1 MAKRILG
8 VIGLIGGGVAV
19 GGVFLPWA
27 IASALGISVSASGW
41 DFITSTDPEI
51 YCYLALV
58 GGGIAALFALL
69 ALAAPKAK
77 VLWALLGIGGA
88 VAIAGAVWALLDIE
102 TGTIMG
108 VTLSYGYGLY
118 MVLGGGV
125 LGLIGALGLL
135 KG

>member
-1 MAKRILG
+1 MAKGILG

-19 GGVFLPWA
+19 GGVFLPW
-27 IASALGISVSASGW
+27 LTASGW
-41 DFITSTDPEI
+41 SWSGWDWITSTDPKI

-69 ALAAPKAK
+69 ALVAPKAK
-77 VLWALLGIGGA
+77 VLWAILFIGGA
-88 VAIAGAVWALLDIE
+88 LAIAGAGWGLSDLHDVVALS
-102 TGTIMG
+102 G
-108 VTLSYGYGLY
+108 VSYGYGLY

-135 KG
+135 QR